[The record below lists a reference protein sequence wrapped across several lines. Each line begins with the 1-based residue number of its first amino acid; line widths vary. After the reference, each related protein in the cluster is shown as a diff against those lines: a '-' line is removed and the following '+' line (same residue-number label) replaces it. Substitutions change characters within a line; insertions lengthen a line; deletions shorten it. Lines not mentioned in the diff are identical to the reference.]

1 MYPCLDKMFWA
12 NFDLTNVNF
21 LFGRESKLDF
31 LALSDGLEAV
41 IGEEMGASA
50 FILMQ
55 NGL

>member
-41 IGEEMGASA
+41 IGEEMGASV

-55 NGL
+55 NGQ